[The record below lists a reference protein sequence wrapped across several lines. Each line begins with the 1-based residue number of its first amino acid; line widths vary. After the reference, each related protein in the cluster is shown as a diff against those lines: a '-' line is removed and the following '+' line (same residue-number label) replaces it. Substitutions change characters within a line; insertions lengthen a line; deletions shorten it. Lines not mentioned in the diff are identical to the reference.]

1 MTLLELFKLIQK
13 HLKIVVVVPVVLTV
27 VVAAYAWIIMS
38 DVYSA
43 SVSMYVLSTSE
54 SDSDSI
60 SSTDL
65 SASQMIANDV
75 ATLITNERVLE
86 DTASTL
92 EMESLAGYEISV
104 TSGTSTRVIT
114 LTVEGESAQLVAS
127 IANELAATTDQV
139 AQEVM
144 DVSAVNAIDQASVPT
159 EPSGPPRMLYT
170 ALAFLAGIF
179 VAIAIV
185 VVMDMVNTRVR
196 NPEEAEELLGL
207 PVIGRI
213 PTIKA

>member
-13 HLKIVVVVPVVLTV
+13 HLKIVIVVPVVLTV